1 MILASKWVDNEGG
14 DLVHEPDK
22 KIGIVFMHMRL
33 SLVLY
38 HYVLPVPIG
47 LSSWIAVIPHKLIE
61 LFFSKQPNVYLFYIT
76 IAYSIDWKSKS
87 IFYKIY
93 FGCTNILLIA

>member
-14 DLVHEPDK
+14 DLVHEPGK
-22 KIGIVFMHMRL
+22 KIGIVFMHLRL

-47 LSSWIAVIPHKLIE
+47 LSSCIAVIPHKLIE
-61 LFFSKQPNVYLFYIT
+61 LFFSKEPNVCLCLKHKHRTHI
-76 IAYSIDWKSKS
+76 
-87 IFYKIY
+87 
-93 FGCTNILLIA
+93 GILSNKR